1 MKTCPL
7 DRFHNSFLVCIQKLP
22 RIHPDSLQ
30 RSDGEEEEDGS
41 LTLSPAGHDS
51 SPDSSLPDWEGL
63 TLPLPVTFEPE
74 GEDGVSVSLGDLVRH
89 MHPYCMAIC
98 VENEEGEQIL
108 PEGGILLEVVDQSE
122 NGEPILAIPDMD
134 PPAPLPLENE
144 QELSNEA
151 ESMTSDSLEHIVVDD
166 EDETFGVAPANVAA
180 PLTSDVC
187 SNVKDEMIT
196 KRQKE
201 EIKEKSSSSSRK
213 KKKKCKQQQQPD
225 KPAEGRTLRSGT
237 VRNTVQESLKKPER
251 KSVKEGKK
259 GKPPM
264 VPLVSAPPSSALN
277 LNPRQSKT
285 QTGITTT
292 TLLPEANLEDAST
305 VSPDQETAQVKARL
319 ENTQLS
325 RSPTAVSSQQPDEMP
340 EHTAPAPEKL
350 EDSSAAP
357 SAVLPPVPS
366 ETPAAAS
373 SPLAPPVSEALP
385 PVAPSVPELKP
396 KSLSLAEYRQLRQQ
410 KKPTPVENQDNSNSS
425 KWPSLPELPKEL
437 PPIPCLPDPSP
448 KDPRRPMS
456 QAAKKEVVE
465 VRPAWQPRGPCAP
478 PTPEALLVPPAYM
491 VSSSSRVSAA
501 TSVPKSQPTP
511 EPSKPSLPQTP
522 PAPVPNSVRSST
534 TPPHTNAVPC
544 VPQSSGSTASLK
556 PENQSASSAAG
567 KCSPALSGKGE
578 FDEKPPCQSMELAKT
593 TTEEITPIS
602 APVSAP
608 SASHNTPTVVMN
620 APEVNALTLNNNNKY
635 YLSDGKSSK
644 ASDTGVV
651 SAAQPSDPQCLKMEP
666 DMLETKGNPTTGV
679 KPQRPKSPTQELIE
693 AFTSEIGEFKKDFG
707 YIFSLL

>member
-7 DRFHNSFLVCIQKLP
+7 DRSQNSFLVCIQNLP

-41 LTLSPAGHDS
+41 LTLSPVGHDS
-51 SPDSSLPDWEGL
+51 SPDSNLPDWEGL

-134 PPAPLPLENE
+134 PPVPLPCGELSSQNE
-144 QELSNEA
+144 QKLANEA
-151 ESMTSDSLEHIVVDD
+151 ENMASDSLEHIVVDD
-166 EDETFGVAPANVAA
+166 EDETFGVAPAKVAA
-180 PLTSDVC
+180 PATSAAC
-187 SNVKDEMIT
+187 ANLKDEMIT

-213 KKKKCKQQQQPD
+213 KKKKCKQQQPH
-225 KPAEGRTLRSGT
+225 KPTEGRTLRSGT
-237 VRNTVQESLKKPER
+237 VRNTVQESLKRPER
-251 KSVKEGKK
+251 KSVKEDKK
-259 GKPPM
+259 DKPPM
-264 VPLVSAPPSSALN
+264 VPPSSVLKPS
-277 LNPRQSKT
+277 PRQTKT

-292 TLLPEANLEDAST
+292 ALLPEANLKVALS
-305 VSPDQETAQVKARL
+305 VSPDQETAQEKVRL
-319 ENTQLS
+319 EGRQLS
-325 RSPTAVSSQQPDEMP
+325 RSPTVVSSQQPDEMP

-373 SPLAPPVSEALP
+373 SLLAPPVSEALP

-410 KKPTPVENQDNSNSS
+410 KKPAPVENQDNSNSS

-456 QAAKKEVVE
+456 QATKKEVVE

-491 VSSSSRVSAA
+491 VSSSSRGSAA
-501 TSVPKSQPTP
+501 TSVPKPQPTL

-522 PAPVPNSVRSST
+522 QAPVPNSVMSST
-534 TPPHTNAVPC
+534 TPPHTSAVPC
-544 VPQSSGSTASLK
+544 VPQGSGSTASLK
-556 PENQSASSAAG
+556 PENHSASPAGG
-567 KCSPALSGKGE
+567 KCSPALSGKVE
-578 FDEKPPCQSMELAKT
+578 SDEKPPSQSLELAKT
-593 TTEEITPIS
+593 TTEAIKPIPTPV
-602 APVSAP
+602 PAP
-608 SASHNTPTVVMN
+608 SASQKTPTVVMN
-620 APEVNALTLNNNNKY
+620 APEVNVPTVNNNNKY
-635 YLSDGKSSK
+635 YLSNGKASK

-651 SAAQPSDPQCLKMEP
+651 SAAQPSDSQCLKTEP

-693 AFTSEIGEFKKDFG
+693 SFTSEIGEF
-707 YIFSLL
+707 

>member
-1 MKTCPL
+1 M
-7 DRFHNSFLVCIQKLP
+7 
-22 RIHPDSLQ
+22 
-30 RSDGEEEEDGS
+30 
-41 LTLSPAGHDS
+41 GHDS
-51 SPDSSLPDWEGL
+51 SPDTNLPDWEGL

-134 PPAPLPLENE
+134 PPVPLPSENE
-144 QELSNEA
+144 QKLANEA
-151 ESMTSDSLEHIVVDD
+151 ENMASDSLEHIVVDD
-166 EDETFGVAPANVAA
+166 EDETFGVAPAQIAAAA
-180 PLTSDVC
+180 PSAVC
-187 SNVKDEMIT
+187 SNLKDEMIT

-213 KKKKCKQQQQPD
+213 KKKKCKQQQPD
-225 KPAEGRTLRSGT
+225 RPAEGRTLRSGT
-237 VRNTVQESLKKPER
+237 VRNTVQESLKKSGR
-251 KSVKEGKK
+251 KSVKEDKK
-259 GKPPM
+259 DKPPV
-264 VPLVSAPPSSALN
+264 VPLVSTPPSSALKP
-277 LNPRQSKT
+277 NPRQTKT

-292 TLLPEANLEDAST
+292 TLLPEANLKAASS

-319 ENTQLS
+319 EDSQLS
-325 RSPTAVSSQQPDEMP
+325 RSPTVLSSQQPDEMP

-373 SPLAPPVSEALP
+373 GLLAPPVSEALP
-385 PVAPSVPELKP
+385 PTAPSVPELKP

-410 KKPTPVENQDNSNSS
+410 KKPTPVESQDNSNSS

-437 PPIPCLPDPSP
+437 PPIPCLPHPSP

-501 TSVPKSQPTP
+501 TSVPKPQPTL
-511 EPSKPSLPQTP
+511 EPPKPSLPQTP
-522 PAPVPNSVRSST
+522 QAPVPNSAMSSAP
-534 TPPHTNAVPC
+534 PPHTNAVPC
-544 VPQSSGSTASLK
+544 VPRGSGSTASLK
-556 PENQSASSAAG
+556 PENQSASSAGG
-567 KCSPALSGKGE
+567 KSSPALPGKVGS
-578 FDEKPPCQSMELAKT
+578 DEKPPPQSMEFTKT
-593 TTEEITPIS
+593 TTEAIKPIT
-602 APVSAP
+602 AAVSAP
-608 SASHNTPTVVMN
+608 STSQKAPTVVMN
-620 APEVNALTLNNNNKY
+620 APEVNVPTVNNNNKY
-635 YLSDGKSSK
+635 YLSNGKSSK

-651 SAAQPSDPQCLKMEP
+651 SAAQPSDSQCLKTKP

-693 AFTSEIGEFKKDFG
+693 AFTSEIGEFSEF
-707 YIFSLL
+707 